1 MKQLAHQLSES
12 GSNKFK
18 GSVVRLSTQLIII
31 SNPIRLCCHR
41 SADIGL
47 LNLVTITSA
56 ILDDLVSSQSRI
68 QLHTTSISFQWRIHR
83 GGDGGDRPLTEL
95 K

>member
-56 ILDDLVSSQSRI
+56 ILDDLVLSQSR
-68 QLHTTSISFQWRIHR
+68 HTTPHNINLIPVA
-83 GGDGGDRPLTEL
+83 DP
-95 K
+95 